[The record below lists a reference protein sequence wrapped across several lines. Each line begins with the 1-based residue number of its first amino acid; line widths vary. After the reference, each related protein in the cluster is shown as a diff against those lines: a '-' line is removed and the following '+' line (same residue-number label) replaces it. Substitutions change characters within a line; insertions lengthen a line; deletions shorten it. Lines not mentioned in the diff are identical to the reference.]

1 MSGMRIA
8 LIAAVAFAL
17 SGGNALAQPDMA
29 ATNDTP
35 NPYESIEGWAKMPA
49 GRTWGSTSAV
59 EIAADGTIWVA
70 ERCGANAC
78 LESDLDP
85 VLHFD
90 KNGNLIASFAGLI
103 GSPHGIA
110 VDAEGNVWVTDW
122 MDDAPRPARPE
133 GQEAAA
139 AARRARSMQKG
150 SEPWR
155 HDG

>member
-35 NPYESIEGWAKMPA
+35 NPYESIEGWAKMPS

-70 ERCGANAC
+70 
-78 LESDLDP
+78 S
-85 VLHFD
+85 
-90 KNGNLIASFAGLI
+90 
-103 GSPHGIA
+103 
-110 VDAEGNVWVTDW
+110 
-122 MDDAPRPARPE
+122 
-133 GQEAAA
+133 AAA
-139 AARRARSMQKG
+139 PTRVSSLISTRSCT
-150 SEPWR
+150 STR
-155 HDG
+155 TAT